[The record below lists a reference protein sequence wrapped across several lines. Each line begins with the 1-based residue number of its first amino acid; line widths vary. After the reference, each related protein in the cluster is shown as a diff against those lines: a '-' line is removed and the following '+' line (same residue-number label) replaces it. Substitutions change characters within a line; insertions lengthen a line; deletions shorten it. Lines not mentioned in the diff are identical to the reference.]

1 MAKDITEKPNRIGQF
16 ISTTYKFENF
26 ILIALAIF
34 AIVFG
39 VLILNGTLTIPETA
53 FIVGSFGNVFAWIL
67 VGLGAISLV
76 IVAIPFYRPSI
87 DEVQHVKG
95 YKVSEFFR
103 NVLIVIVFTIVLAI
117 LFFLFDL
124 LIESVIGWLK

>member
-87 DEVQHVKG
+87 DEIQHVKG
-95 YKVSEFFR
+95 YKVGEFFR
-103 NVLIVIVFTIVLAI
+103 NVLIVIAFTIVLAI